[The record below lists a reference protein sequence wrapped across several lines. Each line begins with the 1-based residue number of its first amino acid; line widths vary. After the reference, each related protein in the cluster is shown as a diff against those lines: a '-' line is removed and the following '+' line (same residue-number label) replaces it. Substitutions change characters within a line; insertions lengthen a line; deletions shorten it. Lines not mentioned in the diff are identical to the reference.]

1 MVACAGEA
9 WTEGGC
15 VSIPWRMRPA
25 NPVQA
30 IGSKC
35 IPTRTASRGCFVNKV
50 PALRA
55 HQRRDA
61 ASPNKLIACGT
72 QAWSCVR
79 QELVCAF
86 FTPFAHGAAGAVK
99 RPSVPH
105 ALSGAREGN
114 RRPAAPG
121 RTRNGADDVCLRVS
135 EAMPF
140 NKHRS
145 RPCEGRDPY
154 AVSLVRRAALIAF
167 QATTTA
173 INHQHRGYG
182 SLPSSL

>member
-35 IPTRTASRGCFVNKV
+35 IPMRTAPRGCFVNKV

-72 QAWSCVR
+72 PAWSCVR
-79 QELVCAF
+79 QELVCVF
-86 FTPFAHGAAGAVK
+86 STPFAHGAAGAVK

-105 ALSGAREGN
+105 ALSGARKAKED
-114 RRPAAPG
+114 RQPQAG
-121 RTRNGADDVCLRVS
+121 RSTGAMTHVCSPRACRAV
-135 EAMPF
+135 A
-140 NKHRS
+140 RS
-145 RPCEGRDPY
+145 AKVGLCVGLFD
-154 AVSLVRRAALIAF
+154 
-167 QATTTA
+167 
-173 INHQHRGYG
+173 N
-182 SLPSSL
+182 